1 MNWDNMC
8 RIVQY
13 LTQRRSLGKELPSY
27 HMKFD
32 SSLESHSLFKNG
44 ADFFCVSGN
53 QLLEALIFLSHLK
66 AHMNICTH
74 TEF

>member
-1 MNWDNMC
+1 M
-8 RIVQY
+8 
-13 LTQRRSLGKELPSY
+13 SSGKEPPSC
-27 HMKFD
+27 HVKFD
-32 SSLESHSLFKNG
+32 SSLESNSLFKNG

-66 AHMNICTH
+66 AHMNIYTH